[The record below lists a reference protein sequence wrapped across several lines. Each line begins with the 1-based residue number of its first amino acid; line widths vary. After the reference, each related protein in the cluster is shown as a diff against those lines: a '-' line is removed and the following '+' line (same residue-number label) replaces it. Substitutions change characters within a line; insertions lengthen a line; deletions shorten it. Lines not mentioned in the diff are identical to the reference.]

1 MAYPLWLVKIEQLG
15 SQTRFITKSQT
26 LFNAVPTTKALFCV
40 HLLV

>member
-26 LFNAVPTTKALFCV
+26 LFKAVPTTKALFCV
-40 HLLV
+40 RLLV